1 MVGEKMI
8 AFDESVHVIG
18 LRNAAFF
25 VYQLFLESFAADFP
39 IPREQCGLPIPTPPE
54 AWRQYVAFYKW
65 SDTTFEPVGF
75 CNWIRYGDVYL
86 EGGMCVRRN
95 FYRRLPKEQWDACKA
110 RGGIAQII
118 TQTAERELDDCFA
131 WFGYCG
137 DKKSYAVHARVGYQS
152 TDRPYLIVKWFHE
165 PDAQLKRELIDR
177 TAAIGPF

>member
-1 MVGEKMI
+1 MT

-25 VYQLFLESFAADFP
+25 ASQLFLESFAAGFP
-39 IPREQCGLPIPTPPE
+39 IPREQCGLPISTPPE

-65 SDTTFEPVGF
+65 SDGALETVGF

-86 EGGMCVRRN
+86 EGGMCVRKN
-95 FYRRLPKEQWDACKA
+95 FYRRLPKEHWNACKA

-118 TQTAERELDDCFA
+118 LRTAERELNDCLA

-137 DKKSYAVHARVGYQS
+137 DKKSQAVHACVGYQS
-152 TDRPYLIVKWFHE
+152 TDRPYLIVKWLRE

-177 TAAIGPF
+177 IAAIGPF